1 MGNAFMLLLRS
12 RKFLLLVLD
21 VVVSLALYF
30 VGKYAGAGAF
40 EDVKLVITSVQ
51 PVFIAIIVAIAVEDG
66 AAKLNNS
73 FKY

>member
-21 VVVSLALYF
+21 VLVSLALYF
-30 VGKYAGAGAF
+30 VGKYAGAGVF

-51 PVFIAIIVAIAVEDG
+51 PIFIALIMAIAVEDS
-66 AAKLNNS
+66 AAKLNGA

>member
-1 MGNAFMLLLRS
+1 MGNAFMLLLQS

-21 VVVSLALYF
+21 VVISLALYF
-30 VGKYAGAGAF
+30 VGKYAGAGVF

-51 PVFIAIIVAIAVEDG
+51 PIFIAIIVAIAIEDG
-66 AAKLNNS
+66 AAKFNNS